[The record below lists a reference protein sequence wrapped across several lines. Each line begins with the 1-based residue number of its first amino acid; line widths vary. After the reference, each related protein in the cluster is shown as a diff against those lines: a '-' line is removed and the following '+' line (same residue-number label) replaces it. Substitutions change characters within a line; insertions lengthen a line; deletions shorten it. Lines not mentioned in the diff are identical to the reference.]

1 MKKYVVKTPKVVKH
15 IFNNWKWK
23 FSTEEKIIYLTFD
36 DGPTPQITEWVLNE
50 LKKYEAKATFFCLGK
65 NVANYPDIVSAIAN
79 NGHSIGNHTHN
90 HINGLLTK
98 TDKYLTNIAYAENAI
113 QNVTKIKPNLFR
125 PPYGKFKI
133 SQSKKIRKK
142 GYKIIMWDV
151 LSADF
156 DNSITSEQCLN
167 NVIKN
172 TENGSVITFHDSK
185 KAYKNLKDTLPK
197 VLKYYYEKGY
207 VFEKIS

>member
-1 MKKYVVKTPKVVKH
+1 MKRYIVKTPKIVKH

-23 FSTEEKIIYLTFD
+23 FVTEEKVIYLTFD
-36 DGPTPQITEWVLNE
+36 DGPTPKITEWVLNE
-50 LKKYEAKATFFCLGK
+50 LKKYEAKATFFCVGK
-65 NVANYPDIVSAIAN
+65 NVTKHPNLASAIVN
-79 NGHSIGNHTHN
+79 DGHAIGNHTYN
-90 HINGLLTK
+90 HIKGAHKT
-98 TDKYLTNIAYAENAI
+98 TDKYLADVIYAENTI
-113 QNVTKIKPNLFR
+113 QKITNIKPNLFR

-133 SQSKKIRKK
+133 SQSKQLRKK

-156 DNSITSEQCLN
+156 DNTITTEQCLH

-185 KAYKNLKDTLPK
+185 KAHGNLKFVLPK
-197 VLKYYYEKGY
+197 VLKYYSEKEY
-207 VFEKIS
+207 AFEKIS